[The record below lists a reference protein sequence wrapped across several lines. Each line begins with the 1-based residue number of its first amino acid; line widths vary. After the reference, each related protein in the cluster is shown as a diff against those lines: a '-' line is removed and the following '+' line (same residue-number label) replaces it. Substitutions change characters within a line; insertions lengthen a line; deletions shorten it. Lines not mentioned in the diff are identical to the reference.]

1 MLNIALNTFKEI
13 VRNRFLYLI
22 VFFAFVFIV
31 FSISLGQLTIWES
44 EKVIVDF
51 GIAMIEIFG
60 LIGVLFI
67 GSQLLFKEVEGK
79 TIFLILS
86 KPIARKD
93 FILGKYLWF
102 SWVILL
108 LFLMQ
113 GFVFI
118 WVLLAQSIDIS
129 SLILFSL
136 FFTLLKLFTL
146 LAIVFFL
153 SSFMNPMLTIIMS
166 LMIFIVSHSF
176 SLLLAMFW
184 RISEFLL
191 YLVQGIQLLFPP
203 LEALNIK
210 DVIGTFEILPPLYFL
225 SNTFY
230 AFMYIAILL
239 FFTILIFS
247 RKNFEE

>member
-22 VFFAFVFIV
+22 VFFALVFII
-31 FSISLGQLTIWES
+31 FSISLGRLTIWES

-60 LIGVLFI
+60 LIGVLFV

-102 SWVILL
+102 SCVILL

-113 GFVFI
+113 AGVFL
-118 WVLLAQSIDIS
+118 WVLLVQSIEIT
-129 SLILFSL
+129 SLIIFSL
-136 FFTLLKLFTL
+136 FFTLLKLLIL

-153 SSFMNPMLTIIMS
+153 SSFMSPMITIIVS
-166 LMIFIVSHSF
+166 LMVFIISHSF
-176 SLLLAMFW
+176 SLLLTMFW
-184 RISEFLL
+184 RISESLL
-191 YLVQGIQLLFPP
+191 MVVQWVQLIFPP

-210 DVIGTFEILPPLYFL
+210 DIIGTFEVLPPLYFV
-225 SNTFY
+225 SNIFY
-230 AFMYIAILL
+230 AFIYIVILL
-239 FFTILIFS
+239 YFTVLIFS

>member
-31 FSISLGQLTIWES
+31 FSIFLWRLTIWES

-51 GIAMIEIFG
+51 GIGMIEIFG
-60 LIGVLFI
+60 LIGVLFVW
-67 GSQLLFKEVEGK
+67 SQLLFKEVEWK

-86 KPIARKD
+86 KPIARRD

-102 SWVILL
+102 SAVIFL

-113 GFVFI
+113 SIVFL
-118 WVLLAQSIDIS
+118 WVLLAQSISIEP
-129 SLILFSL
+129 LILFSL
-136 FFTLLKLFTL
+136 IFTLWKLLIL

-153 SSFMNPMLTIIMS
+153 SSFMSPMLTIIVS
-166 LMIFIVSHSF
+166 LMIFIISHSF
-176 SLLLAMFW
+176 SLLLTMLW
-184 RISEFLL
+184 RVSEVLFI
-191 YLVQGIQLLFPP
+191 LVQWVQLAFPP

-210 DVIGTFEILPPLYFL
+210 DIIGTFEVLPPLYFI

-230 AFMYIAILL
+230 TFTYISLLL
-239 FFTILIFS
+239 FFTVWIFS

>member
-22 VFFAFVFIV
+22 VFFAFVFIL
-31 FSISLGQLTIWES
+31 FSIILGKLTIGES
-44 EKVIVDF
+44 DKVIVDF

-60 LIGVLFI
+60 LIGVLFV

-86 KPIARKD
+86 KPITRQD
-93 FILGKYLWF
+93 FILGKYFGF
-102 SWVILL
+102 SGVILL
-108 LFLMQ
+108 LFIMQ
-113 GFVFI
+113 SLLFLG
-118 WVLLAQSIDIS
+118 VLFFQEIVLE
-129 SLILFSL
+129 SLILLSL
-136 FFTLLKLFTL
+136 LFTLWKLLIL

-153 SSFMNPMLTIIMS
+153 STFMTPMLTIIVS
-166 LMIFIVSHSF
+166 LMIFVVSHSF
-176 SLLLAMFW
+176 SLLLTMFA
-184 RISEFLL
+184 RISEILFM
-191 YLVQGIQLLFPP
+191 LVQGVQLLFPP

-210 DVIGTFEILPPLYFL
+210 DVIGTFEILPPLYFI

-230 AFMYIAILL
+230 TFTYIAFLL
-239 FFTILIFS
+239 FFTVLIFS

>member
-44 EKVIVDF
+44 EKVVVDF
-51 GIAMIEIFG
+51 GIAMIEVFG
-60 LIGVLFI
+60 LIGVLFV

-93 FILGKYLWF
+93 FILGKYLGF
-102 SWVILL
+102 SWVIFL

-113 GFVFI
+113 TGVFF
-118 WVLLAQSIDIS
+118 WVLLVQSIEINLLIVIS
-129 SLILFSL
+129 LL
-136 FFTLLKLFTL
+136 FTLFKLLIL

-153 SSFMNPMLTIIMS
+153 SSFMSPILTIIVS
-166 LMIFIVSHSF
+166 LMIFIISHSF
-176 SLLLAMFW
+176 SLLLTMFW
-184 RISEFLL
+184 NMSDTLL
-191 YLVQGIQLLFPP
+191 FVVQLIQLLFPP
-203 LEALNIK
+203 LEALNTK
-210 DVIGTFEILPPLYFL
+210 DVIGTFEILPPLYTITNFL
-225 SNTFY
+225 YSVLYVTV
-230 AFMYIAILL
+230 ILY
-239 FFTILIFS
+239 FTVLIFWC
-247 RKNFEE
+247 KNFEE